1 MSRQLEQ
8 RRRRLRRRRR
18 LMNDAILRLRTF
30 SPFFNVHV
38 AEMLLHPRP
47 KDTGFNHE
55 LIAL

>member
-8 RRRRLRRRRR
+8 RRLRLRRH